1 MYILNIM
8 KIKDLLKFN
17 PEAEIEIIM
26 PNCLPF
32 EGKLNLGWSHGGDE
46 SDDSSE
52 ETATEVC
59 IFLCNIKEKES

>member
-1 MYILNIM
+1 M

-26 PNCLPF
+26 PNYLPY
-32 EGKLNLGWSHGGDE
+32 EGKLDLGWSHSGAE

-52 ETATEVC
+52 KTATEVC
-59 IFLCNIKEKES
+59 IILGNFKENES

>member
-1 MYILNIM
+1 M

-26 PNCLPF
+26 PNCLPY
-32 EGKLNLGWSHGGDE
+32 EGKLDLGWSHSSTE

-52 ETATEVC
+52 KTATEVC
-59 IFLCNIKEKES
+59 IILGNFKENES

>member
-1 MYILNIM
+1 M

-26 PNCLPF
+26 PNCLPY
-32 EGKLNLGWSHGGDE
+32 EGKLNLGWSHSGAE

-52 ETATEVC
+52 KTATEVC
-59 IFLCNIKEKES
+59 IFLGEIKENES

>member
-1 MYILNIM
+1 M

-26 PNCLPF
+26 PNCLPY
-32 EGKLNLGWSHGGDE
+32 EGKLDLGWSHCGAE

-59 IFLCNIKEKES
+59 IILGNFKEHES

>member
-1 MYILNIM
+1 M

-26 PNCLPF
+26 PNCLPY
-32 EGKLNLGWSHGGDE
+32 EGKLDLGWSHGGTE

-59 IFLCNIKEKES
+59 IILGNFKENES

>member
-1 MYILNIM
+1 M

-32 EGKLNLGWSHGGDE
+32 EGKLNLGWSHGGAE
-46 SDDSSE
+46 SDDSRE